1 MMKANLVFL
10 RCEKWRKCRNYVQNS
25 SCDYEAAQLNPCF
38 NFEPLKE
45 KAEHKLDLVMWVKNG
60 AKTLPKV
67 LNRIEQVIPSNV
79 VNSKIAVDDGSVDK
93 SVEWLNAYGW
103 IVTPNSRGGISSGA
117 NQALSMVKTEYFAS
131 FEQDILLSRQWW
143 NTMKNNYRKQA
154 VTSGV
159 RVVSQPRDIAAL
171 QLFLINRYLMGSA
184 GALSF
189 KEGFCFG
196 KTLDNT
202 IYNTASMRLVGGF
215 PQAES
220 CGVDTKLAYQLRK
233 HGLAWRVIGNV
244 VSVHLR
250 TGFKEELQH
259 QRSYG
264 FGHRLIGVG
273 NLKRELF
280 KLMLIPPATVMAM
293 YGTGQ
298 FRLLFFYPML
308 KLAYL
313 RGFLS

>member
-1 MMKANLVFL
+1 MIFL
-10 RCEKWRKCRNYVQNS
+10 RCEKWRKCRNYIKGS
-25 SCDYEAAQLNPCF
+25 RCDAEAAQLTPCF
-38 NFEPLKE
+38 NYQPKE
-45 KAEHKLDLVMWVKNG
+45 DHAKPKIDLVMWVKNG

-67 LNRIEQVIPSNV
+67 LNRIEQIIPLNII
-79 VNSKIAVDDGSVDK
+79 NSKIAVDDGSKDK

-103 IVTPNSRGGISSGA
+103 LVKDNLKGGISSGA

-143 NTMKNNYRKQA
+143 TTIKNVYREQA

-159 RVVSQPRDIAAL
+159 RVVSQPRELTAL
-171 QLFLINRYLMGSA
+171 QLFLIHRYLMGNA

-202 IYNTASMRLVGGF
+202 IYNTAALRSVGGF
-215 PQAES
+215 PTAET

-233 HGLAWRVIGNV
+233 HGLTWRVIGNV
-244 VSVHLR
+244 ISVHLR

-273 NLKRELF
+273 NLKRELL
-280 KLMLIPPATVMAM
+280 KMLLIPPATVMAM
-293 YGTGQ
+293 YGTGEL
-298 FRLLFFYPML
+298 RLMFSYPML
-308 KLAYL
+308 KFAYL
-313 RGFLS
+313 RGFLN